1 MAIGVLQAAGG
12 SRIEAGMGN
21 VDATVDS
28 HVRFMG
34 AMFVGYGMSWLDA
47 AQRDD
52 VPRMRLLAALMG
64 AGGASRLLT
73 RAGKGAPHRVHDVL
87 MLTELA
93 CPVVVEAL
101 ARHQAGSGAA
111 AA

>member
-1 MAIGVLQAAGG
+1 MSELTAVARGVGWASVAIGVLQAAGG

-21 VDATVDS
+21 VD
-28 HVRFMG
+28 G
-34 AMFVGYGMSWLDA
+34 
-47 AQRDD
+47 
-52 VPRMRLLAALMG
+52 
-64 AGGASRLLT
+64 LLT